1 MDKTVESQYLG
12 SFFST
17 FKWDNEVGSLC
28 LVYSRWWDAP
38 PSLDMHDS
46 ESKFTLQEICM
57 SSSCLDSLYPTIFRC
72 HQDTKKCPNVL
83 GWFDGVSQL
92 FW

>member
-1 MDKTVESQYLG
+1 MDNTVESEYLG

-28 LVYSRWWDAP
+28 LVYSRWGDAP

-46 ESKFTLQEICM
+46 ESRFTL
-57 SSSCLDSLYPTIFRC
+57 
-72 HQDTKKCPNVL
+72 
-83 GWFDGVSQL
+83 
-92 FW
+92 